1 MDQKQIELIIDN
13 TYILTMLVVVS
24 KLNKGIT
31 QFFLSEFIMF
41 LVFTL
46 YQYKR
51 NKNILVSVA
60 TAFAMVVFVTLIT
73 VESSIMTEAFDI
85 ISPTSNTKIGCEKI
99 TMKDL
104 VDKYGSEQELKKVM
118 VESGVPYNL
127 NLDDRNAPEIATYL
141 VSTMRAKL
149 SDTCV

>member
-1 MDQKQIELIIDN
+1 MAI
-13 TYILTMLVVVS
+13 VVS
-24 KLNKGIT
+24 KLNSGIT
-31 QFFLSEFIMF
+31 QFFLSEFVMF

-46 YQYKR
+46 HQYKR
-51 NKNILVSVA
+51 NKNILVSLA
-60 TAFAMVVFVTLIT
+60 TAFAMTVFVTVIT
-73 VESSIMTEAFDI
+73 VDYSLVAEAFDI
-85 ISPTSNTKIGCEKI
+85 ISPTTNTKVGCENI
-99 TMKDL
+99 TKKDL
-104 VDKYGSEQELKKVM
+104 VDKYGSEEELKKVM